1 MHLETSLNDR
11 TPEGL
16 NTLVGPNE
24 ISESS
29 QYVTGFKTEP
39 LPIK

>member
-11 TPEGL
+11 APEGL
-16 NTLVGPNE
+16 NTLVGANE

-29 QYVTGFKTEP
+29 RYVTGFKTEP
-39 LPIK
+39 LPVK